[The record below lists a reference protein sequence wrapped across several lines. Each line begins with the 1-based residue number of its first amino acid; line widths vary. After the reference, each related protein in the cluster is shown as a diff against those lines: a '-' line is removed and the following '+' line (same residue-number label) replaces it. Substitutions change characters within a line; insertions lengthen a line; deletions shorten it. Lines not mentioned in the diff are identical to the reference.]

1 MSQNVSLWGATY
13 SNVPAIDVPKSGGGT
28 ATFTDVTDT
37 TATTS
42 DVAAGKYFYNA
53 SGQRVQG
60 SGSSGGYITQDQN
73 GYVVL
78 SATNGVPTLINK
90 SITENGTYSA
100 STDGAT
106 GYSNVTVN
114 VSGGGSMNTSTDFAV
129 SNYGY
134 KLTFSNIQSEPSQ
147 FVLVFDNIGTSQSLY
162 INNHCVSHISYNG
175 TTTDAYA
182 IPDLNYGSTLQYYK
196 FGSSE
201 LTWSYS
207 SSQHK
212 LTFTIDS
219 NSSYFFD
226 SNADSTWG
234 YRLYYV

>member
-1 MSQNVSLWGATY
+1 MPNTY
-13 SNVPAIDVPKSGGGT
+13 VNKVQKADGT
-28 ATFTDVTDT
+28 TIMDITDT
-37 TATTS
+37 TATAS
-42 DVAAGKYFYNA
+42 DVASGKYFYTA
-53 SGQRVQG
+53 AGVKTQG
-60 SGSSGGYITQDQN
+60 TSTSGGYITQDAN

-78 SATNGVPTLINK
+78 SPTNGVPTLINK
-90 SITENGTYSA
+90 TITESGTYSA

-114 VSGGGSMNTSTDFAV
+114 VSGGGSMNTSTDFAI
-129 SNYGY
+129 SNQDYT
-134 KLTFSNIQSEPSQ
+134 LTFSNIQSAPSQ
-147 FVLVFDNIGTSQSLY
+147 FVLVYDNIGTAQTLY

-182 IPDLNYGSTLQYYK
+182 IPAAFTSSTLQYYK

-219 NSSYFFD
+219 NSSYFFE

>member
-78 SATNGVPTLINK
+78 SPTNGVPTLINK
-90 SITENGTYSA
+90 TITESGTYSA
-100 STDGAT
+100 SDDGAT

-114 VSGGGSMNTSTDFAV
+114 VSGGGSMNISTNCVLDTDTYTTLTV
-129 SNYGY
+129 SNVQSAPSKFVLVYDNFGSNTTLTLY
-134 KLTFSNIQSEPSQ
+134 TNCVSSISYDGITTNAYYVTTSSGSTTIWKVQSGVTTWTYSSTQHTLTFSLS
-147 FVLVFDNIGTSQSLY
+147 T
-162 INNHCVSHISYNG
+162 
-175 TTTDAYA
+175 
-182 IPDLNYGSTLQYYK
+182 NYYG
-196 FGSSE
+196 F
-201 LTWSYS
+201 
-207 SSQHK
+207 
-212 LTFTIDS
+212 
-219 NSSYFFD
+219 N
-226 SNADSTWG
+226 DSTASSG
-234 YRLYYV
+234 YTLYYS